1 MASNASAM
9 RAEDRFNLDPE
20 LSYTLPGHYYYDREI
35 FEREKEEI
43 WSKTWQL
50 VGYGAD
56 LKEPG
61 DYITNDILDQKVF
74 VTRAKDGRLRAF
86 YNVCMHRGHIL
97 LEGKGNVR
105 MITCPFHAWTYD
117 LEGNLKAAGNSENVV
132 GFDAGD
138 FCLPEIQVEE
148 LLNMVFVNL
157 DAQAASLASMVP
169 GFAEDVRATVPYFDE
184 LVLARHDDYAN
195 FKCNWKFIPDQN
207 ECYHCPHLHPD
218 VMGSEDSYMEPSW
231 ESTEYDYWAK
241 HFILSN
247 RNVKEEHKPYDFGPD
262 AVLLDVNIW
271 WLWPNL
277 IFLAHQGPSNFKV
290 TRVMPAGP
298 EETHQTI
305 DNFCLNA
312 TPNAYDVGTM
322 DNYRDVVMP
331 QDVSAMER
339 QQLGVHARG
348 YTQGRL
354 MVDKER
360 SWRSEH
366 GTHHLDRLVWLA
378 VNRPRSA

>member
-1 MASNASAM
+1 MASNVSAM

-117 LEGNLKAAGNSENVV
+117 LEGNLKAAGNSENVA

-241 HFILSN
+241 HFILGN
-247 RNVKEEHKPYDFGPD
+247 RNVKEEHKPYDFRSRRRPPRRQHLVALAQPHLPRPSGAEQLQGHASHAGGAGGDPSDHRQFLPQRD
-262 AVLLDVNIW
+262 AQRL
-271 WLWPNL
+271 
-277 IFLAHQGPSNFKV
+277 
-290 TRVMPAGP
+290 RRR
-298 EETHQTI
+298 
-305 DNFCLNA
+305 
-312 TPNAYDVGTM
+312 
-322 DNYRDVVMP
+322 RDG
-331 QDVSAMER
+331 
-339 QQLGVHARG
+339 QL
-348 YTQGRL
+348 
-354 MVDKER
+354 
-360 SWRSEH
+360 
-366 GTHHLDRLVWLA
+366 
-378 VNRPRSA
+378 P

>member
-1 MASNASAM
+1 
-9 RAEDRFNLDPE
+9 
-20 LSYTLPGHYYYDREI
+20 
-35 FEREKEEI
+35 
-43 WSKTWQL
+43 
-50 VGYGAD
+50 
-56 LKEPG
+56 
-61 DYITNDILDQKVF
+61 
-74 VTRAKDGRLRAF
+74 
-86 YNVCMHRGHIL
+86 
-97 LEGKGNVR
+97 

-117 LEGNLKAAGNSENVV
+117 LEGNLKAAGNSENVA

-241 HFILSN
+241 HFILGN